1 METHLNYGIS
11 KIRFVL
17 LNDAIRKQT
26 LFTLVTRTSLQG
38 KNHVQN
44 SHGVLGRNL
53 PGSLAIDWF
62 LNVLLS
68 QVSAGIG
75 ATFKDKRGKR
85 NGCKDGW
92 GGHGWERKRQKT
104 KLREMVVWGQIISP
118 FTWTIFIAL
127 HSDTSLHSVFPVRP
141 KLRVKGNCRLEKELL
156 PPPKKKKILE
166 NKGNVG
172 AGAGK
177 MNCLSQSWWSKTYL
191 KRWSWEVELFQK
203 F

>member
-17 LNDAIRKQT
+17 LKDAIRKQT

-44 SHGVLGRNL
+44 SHGVLGCTL
-53 PGSLAIDWF
+53 PASLAIDWF

-75 ATFKDKRGKR
+75 ATFRDKRGKR
-85 NGCKDGW
+85 SGCKDGW

-104 KLREMVVWGQIISP
+104 GLREMVVWGQIISP
-118 FTWTIFIAL
+118 FTWIIFIVL

-141 KLRVKGNCRLEKELL
+141 KLRVRGNCRLEKELL
-156 PPPKKKKILE
+156 PPPKKKKNLRKQRKCGGRSRE
-166 NKGNVG
+166 DE
-172 AGAGK
+172 
-177 MNCLSQSWWSKTYL
+177 LSVTVL
-191 KRWSWEVELFQK
+191 MI
-203 F
+203 